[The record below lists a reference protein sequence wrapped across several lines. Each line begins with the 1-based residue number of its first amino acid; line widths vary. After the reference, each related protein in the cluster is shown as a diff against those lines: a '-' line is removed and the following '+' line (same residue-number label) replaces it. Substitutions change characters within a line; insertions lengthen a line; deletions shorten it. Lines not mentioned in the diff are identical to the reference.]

1 VSALFVFAVL
11 LVAVAVSV
19 FALSRGPKLQAVRGI
34 AAILA
39 ALGLA
44 LVVASSVTTVQA
56 KSVGVQISFGR
67 PIHEFAPGLHW
78 KRPWSKVEKMDGSTQ
93 IDDHLGDARTE
104 IRLGNQATGYVQNAL
119 RWKIQP
125 GAAGELYADY
135 RGFSNIGPGLVNQEL
150 AAALNFAFADY
161 DPLTQA
167 KAVSNG
173 DTTAKKITNDQ
184 VADAVKA
191 RLVQRI
197 GNRIVIESVIIPKV
211 DFDEAT
217 QQRINQLQQEI
228 GNTRI
233 AQQREQTA
241 TAEAAANKKIS
252 ASVSRDPN
260 VLVSKCLDQQRE
272 MIEKGQAIPVGGL
285 GCWPGSAK
293 TPVIVNPK

>member
-1 VSALFVFAVL
+1 MSGVFVGAVTLL
-11 LVAVAVSV
+11 LVGVLTVLVSRR
-19 FALSRGPKLQAVRGI
+19 SHRAVRVTG
-34 AAILA
+34 ASVALLGLGLLA
-39 ALGLA
+39 A
-44 LVVASSVTTVQA
+44 SCVTTVPA

-67 PIHEFAPGLHW
+67 PIHEFAPGLHG

-93 IDDHLGDARTE
+93 IDDHLGDHRTE

-135 RGFSNIGPGLVNQEL
+135 RGFENIGPGLVNQEL
-150 AAALNFAFADY
+150 AAALNYAFSAY
-161 DPLTQA
+161 DPLVQA
-167 KAVSNG
+167 KAAGSG
-173 DTTAKKITNDQ
+173 TGTTTTTNDE
-184 VADAVKA
+184 VADAVKT
-191 RLVQRI
+191 RLDERI
-197 GNRIVIESVIIPKV
+197 GDRIVIESVIIPKV

-241 TAEAAANKKIS
+241 QAEAKANQVI
-252 ASVSRDPN
+252 ADSVSEDPN

-272 MIEKGQAIPVGGL
+272 MIEKGQPLPVGGL
-285 GCWPGSAK
+285 GCWPTSAR
-293 TPVIVNPK
+293 TPVIVQQP

>member
-1 VSALFVFAVL
+1 MSGLFVGAMTLLLLGVLTVLVSRSQHRAVRVTGASVALLGLGL
-11 LVAVAVSV
+11 LVASC
-19 FALSRGPKLQAVRGI
+19 
-34 AAILA
+34 
-39 ALGLA
+39 
-44 LVVASSVTTVQA
+44 VTTVQA

-67 PIHEFAPGLHW
+67 PIHEFTPGLHV
-78 KRPWSKVEKMDGSTQ
+78 KRPWSRVEKMDGSTQ
-93 IDDHLGDARTE
+93 IDDHLGDQRTE

-135 RGFSNIGPGLVNQEL
+135 RGFENIGPGLVNQEL
-150 AAALNFAFADY
+150 AAALNYAFSSY
-161 DPLTQA
+161 DPLDQA
-167 KAVSNG
+167 RAAGSSAG
-173 DTTAKKITNDQ
+173 TTTTTNDE

-191 RLVQRI
+191 RLVERI
-197 GNRIVIESVIIPKV
+197 GDRIVIESVIIPKV

-241 TAEAAANKKIS
+241 QAEAKANRLI
-252 ASVSRDPN
+252 AESVAEDPN

-272 MIEKGQAIPVGGL
+272 MIEKGQPIPVGGL
-285 GCWPGSAK
+285 GCWPSSDR
-293 TPVIVNPK
+293 TPVIVQQP